1 MRDYG
6 RRPKRYDSAIGEVIA
21 GGFLT
26 IGGGVYGFV
35 SFASGWLEALIGLGI
50 AAIGGV
56 LLFFG
61 IYGLDKYAAPEEERK
76 QPD

>member
-26 IGGGVYGFV
+26 IGGGVYDLPTPSKEAFT
-35 SFASGWLEALIGLGI
+35 ASSPLLPVGW
-50 AAIGGV
+50 
-56 LLFFG
+56 
-61 IYGLDKYAAPEEERK
+61 KPS
-76 QPD
+76 